1 MPLRLLANRSQ
12 AREGKQTMSGIKW
25 PGRQEW
31 AERRRDPSWF
41 DHLEVSNRLA
51 DYATQAE
58 INDTMIA
65 IKDVWHA
72 LGRQLE
78 SASEIDAL
86 QFRYRRAGINRALK
100 AMRKGEIPGRPLECR
115 YGVPPA
121 LLAPFDAR
129 RKAALEAAVQ
139 RAIKA
144 MPIDDAAWATE
155 LEWRHRVESR
165 NDR

>member
-1 MPLRLLANRSQ
+1 MPLRLLANRGQ
-12 AREGKQTMSGIKW
+12 AREGKQAMSCIQW

-31 AERRRDPSWF
+31 AERRRDPNWF
-41 DHLEVSNRLA
+41 DHIEVGNRLG

-58 INDTMIA
+58 INDTMAA
-65 IKDVWHA
+65 IKDLWRA
-72 LGRQLE
+72 LGRQMR
-78 SASEIDAL
+78 SASDIEAL
-86 QFRYRRAGINRALK
+86 QFRYRRAGVNRAFT
-100 AMRKGEIPGRPLECR
+100 AMREGEIPGAPLECR

-121 LLAPFDAR
+121 LLAAFDAR

-155 LEWRHRVESR
+155 LEWRRRVDAR